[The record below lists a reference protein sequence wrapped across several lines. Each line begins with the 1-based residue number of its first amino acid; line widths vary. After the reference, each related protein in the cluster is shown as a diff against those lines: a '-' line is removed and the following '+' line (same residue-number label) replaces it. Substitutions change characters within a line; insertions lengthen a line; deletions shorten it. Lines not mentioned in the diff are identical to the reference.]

1 MFLNISNFLMAKKKE
16 RISINVVI
24 RTFIN
29 LFIIPHTAL
38 TKLSHSIAAR
48 QGSRI

>member
-38 TKLSHSIAAR
+38 TMLAILLPQGKKKLN
-48 QGSRI
+48 